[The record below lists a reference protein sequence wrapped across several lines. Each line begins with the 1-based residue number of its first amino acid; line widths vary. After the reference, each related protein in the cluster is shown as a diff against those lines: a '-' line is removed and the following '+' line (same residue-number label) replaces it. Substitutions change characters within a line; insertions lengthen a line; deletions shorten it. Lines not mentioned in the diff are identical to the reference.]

1 MKRASDQLQDGSSA
15 KSSEAPSRLEISKKI
30 THQCIA
36 FGDQCNQGWKPKEI
50 SLSAPEQVPLDSLP
64 LFHTDYATEELFRA
78 VVFSRIVEPSL
89 SGFVSF

>member
-36 FGDQCNQGWKPKEI
+36 FGDQGWKPKEI

-64 LFHTDYATEELFRA
+64 LFHTDYAKEELFRA
-78 VVFSRIVEPSL
+78 DVFSKIVEPSL